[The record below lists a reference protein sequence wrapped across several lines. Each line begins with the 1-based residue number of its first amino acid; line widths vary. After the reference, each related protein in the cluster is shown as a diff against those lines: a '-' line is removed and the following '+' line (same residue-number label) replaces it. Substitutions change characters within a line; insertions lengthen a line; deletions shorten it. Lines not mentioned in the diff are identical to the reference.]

1 MNHYFV
7 SVHGSLAKKSAIIQ
21 EVVTTHRLNSDRV
34 LMVGDLIADY
44 EGAKVADVHFIGRVM
59 KYPDSDPFIS
69 ATIVL
74 PDLVD
79 LSVL

>member
-1 MNHYFV
+1 
-7 SVHGSLAKKSAIIQ
+7 
-21 EVVTTHRLNSDRV
+21 
-34 LMVGDLIADY
+34 MVGDLIADY